1 MRSKNERSVGNALH
15 GQSHCHCCYCC
26 SALVSLRLT
35 AEAVETA
42 KTRYFDSGEAFSG
55 VSRKEDP
62 LASEDDTQGP
72 LACVKGQ

>member
-1 MRSKNERSVGNALH
+1 MCGSIRAAPVTAAS
-15 GQSHCHCCYCC
+15 CCCYC
-26 SALVSLRLT
+26 SLSNAT
-35 AEAVETA
+35 AETVENA

>member
-1 MRSKNERSVGNALH
+1 VCGNIRAAPATAASCCCYRSVSNA
-15 GQSHCHCCYCC
+15 
-26 SALVSLRLT
+26 T
-35 AEAVETA
+35 AETVENA